1 MTFSFF
7 PPGIWLLYHQR
18 PERKPH
24 TKDRGAR
31 RLKELGTLTPWHL
44 APALDCVPPGF
55 LSHEEKQSPARRS
68 RCAQR
73 PPHRGPRQPC
83 WVLAGQR
90 DHAGAFGDPP
100 AVTVPAP
107 MGGGRNS
114 KCRLSVRLV
123 RRETHPRRDG
133 KGPVEATCYQRNNG
147 PWGCGSRPGRGGE
160 RREVNIKENA
170 EETARHDP
178 GVEEV
183 SRSRGRTR
191 AIEAH
196 HCEWITS
203 VLGRCARGQG
213 SLQR

>member
-1 MTFSFF
+1 M
-7 PPGIWLLYHQR
+7 
-18 PERKPH
+18 
-24 TKDRGAR
+24 
-31 RLKELGTLTPWHL
+31 TPWHL

-147 PWGCGSRPGRGGE
+147 PLGMRQQAGE
-160 RREVNIKENA
+160 RGRTQRRQHQRKRWGNSQA
-170 EETARHDP
+170 
-178 GVEEV
+178 
-183 SRSRGRTR
+183 RSRGRGGLQEQGPH
-191 AIEAH
+191 AGH
-196 HCEWITS
+196 
-203 VLGRCARGQG
+203 RGA
-213 SLQR
+213 SL